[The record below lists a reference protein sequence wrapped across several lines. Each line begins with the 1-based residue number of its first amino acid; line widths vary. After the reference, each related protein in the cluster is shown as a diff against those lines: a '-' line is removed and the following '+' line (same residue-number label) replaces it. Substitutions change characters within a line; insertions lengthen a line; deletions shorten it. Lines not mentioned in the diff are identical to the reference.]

1 MKIVCLGGGPAG
13 LYLAILMKKADST
26 NRITVIER
34 NRPSD
39 TFGFGVVFSDKTLS
53 GLRNE
58 DAESHDAIEN
68 SFYHWDNID
77 IFYLDHVVRSCG
89 HGFAGLGRHD
99 LLRILQQR
107 AIELGVEIVFEREI
121 QSGDVDSYLDADLV
135 VGSDGLNSVVRAR
148 FADTFAPQID
158 YRPNRFVWLGST
170 QPLPAFTFYFDEN
183 EHGLWRVH
191 SYRYTQSAPDGEPQ
205 STFIVECT
213 AETFLRSGLDSADEA
228 ATVAYCEKLFAP
240 RLAGHKLCKNRSM
253 WRNFPTVR
261 CGKWSH
267 NNVVLLGDAVH
278 TAHYSVGSG
287 TKLAMEDAI
296 ALSKAL
302 KAGRRDI
309 REALAEYEQ
318 ERRPAVESL
327 QRTAQTS
334 LEWFEHSERFI
345 ETEPW
350 QFGFSLLTRSLRL
363 THENLRQRDPNFI
376 AEVNDHVA
384 AQAERQ
390 TGIKVPRHP
399 SPPPMFT
406 PLRIR
411 ELLLPNRIAVSPM
424 CQYSAED
431 GLPNDWH
438 MVHLGSRAI
447 GGAGLV
453 FTEMTDV
460 CREGRISPGCAGMY
474 KPEHMPAW
482 RRIVDFVH
490 RQSEAKIAVQLAHAG
505 RKAATRVP
513 WLGEDKPLPESE
525 SWPIVGPSPIP
536 WNEHSQIPR
545 EMSRQDLDSVVA
557 DFVAATELSEEAG
570 FDLLE
575 LHMAHGYLL
584 SSFVSPLSNLR
595 QDEYGGSLANRMRFP
610 LEVFAAVR
618 AVWPEEKPISVRISA
633 HDWAPG
639 GMLPGDAVA
648 VARMLKAAGV
658 DIVDVS
664 SGGTAVEGRPVYGRL
679 YQTPFA
685 EEIRL
690 GVGIATMAVGNI
702 SSYADVNSII
712 AAGRADLALLAR
724 AHLFDPYWTRHA
736 AAEQGHSMKW
746 PDPYQAVAS
755 YRGRFR

>member
-1 MKIVCLGGGPAG
+1 MNIVCLGGGPAG
-13 LYLAILMKKADST
+13 LYLAILMKKADKSH
-26 NRITVIER
+26 RITVVER
-34 NRPSD
+34 NRPTD
-39 TFGFGVVFSDKTLS
+39 TFGFGVVFSDQTLS
-53 GLRNE
+53 HLRDE
-58 DAESHDAIEN
+58 DAESYDAIERA
-68 SFYHWDNID
+68 FYHWDNID
-77 IFYLDHVVRSCG
+77 IFHRDHVIRSCG

-99 LLRILQQR
+99 LLRVLQQR
-107 AIELGVEIVFEREI
+107 AIELGVEIQFEKEI

-158 YRPNRFVWLGST
+158 WRPNRFVWLGST

-191 SYRYTQSAPDGEPQ
+191 AYRYTQNAAEGEPQ

-213 AETFLRSGLDSADEA
+213 AETFLRSGLDPADED

-240 RLAGHKLCKNRSM
+240 RLLGHKLCKNRSM

-267 NNVVLLGDAVH
+267 KNVVLLGDAVH
-278 TAHYSVGSG
+278 TAHYSIGSG
-287 TKLAMEDAI
+287 TKLAMEDVI
-296 ALSKAL
+296 ALVKAL
-302 KAGRRDI
+302 RGSGRDI
-309 REALAEYEQ
+309 RGALMAYEA
-318 ERRPAVESL
+318 ERRPVVESL

-334 LEWFEHSERFI
+334 LEWFEHSERFVDC
-345 ETEPW
+345 EPW

-363 THENLRQRDPNFI
+363 NHENLRQRDPNFI

-384 AQAERQ
+384 AQSEQ
-390 TGIKVPRHP
+390 QSGIKVPRHP

-411 ELLLPNRIAVSPM
+411 DLILPNRIAVSPM

-431 GLPNDWH
+431 GMPNDWH

-453 FTEMTDV
+453 MSEMTDV

-474 KPEHMPAW
+474 KPEHVPAW

-490 RQSEAKIAVQLAHAG
+490 KHSDAKIGVQLAHAG
-505 RKAATRVP
+505 RKAGTCLP
-513 WLGEDKPLPESE
+513 WVREDEPLPESE
-525 SWPIVGPSPIP
+525 SWPIIGPSALP
-536 WNEHSQIPR
+536 WNERSQIPR
-545 EMSRQDLDSVVA
+545 AMTQKDMESVIA
-557 DFVAATELSEEAG
+557 DFVSATEMANEAG

-584 SSFVSPLSNLR
+584 SSFISPLSNLR
-595 QDEYGGSLANRMRFP
+595 QDEYGGSLQNRMRFP

-618 AVWPEEKPISVRISA
+618 AAWPDEKPISVRISA

-639 GMLPGDAVA
+639 GLLPGDAVE
-648 VARMLKAAGV
+648 VARMLKSAGV
-658 DIVDVS
+658 DVVDVS
-664 SGGTAVEGRPVYGRL
+664 SGGTAPEGRPQYGRL

-690 GVGIATMAVGNI
+690 GVGILTMAVGNI
-702 SSYADVNSII
+702 SSYSDANSII

-736 AAEQGHSMKW
+736 ATEQGFAMRW
-746 PDPYQAVAS
+746 PDPYLTVS
-755 YRGRFR
+755 NYRPRFK

>member
-1 MKIVCLGGGPAG
+1 MNIVCLGGGPAG
-13 LYLAILMKKADST
+13 LYLAILMKKADPAH
-26 NRITVIER
+26 RITVIER

-39 TFGFGVVFSDKTLS
+39 TFGFGVVFSDQTLS
-53 GLRNE
+53 YLRDE
-58 DAESHDAIEN
+58 DAESYDAIER

-77 IFYLDHVVRSCG
+77 IFYRDQVIRSCG
-89 HGFAGLGRHD
+89 HGFAGLGRND

-107 AIELGVEIVFEREI
+107 ALQLGVEIVFEREI
-121 QSGDVDSYLDADLV
+121 QSGDVDAYLNADLV

-148 FADTFAPQID
+148 FADSFQPQID
-158 YRPNRFVWLGST
+158 WRPNRFVWLGCT

-191 SYRYTQSAPDGEPQ
+191 AYRYTQNAAPGEPQ

-213 AETFLRSGLDSADEA
+213 AETFLRSGLDSADED

-240 RLAGHKLCKNRSM
+240 RLDGHKLCKNRSL
-253 WRNFPTVR
+253 WRSFPTVS
-261 CGKWSH
+261 CAKWSH

-278 TAHYSVGSG
+278 TAHFSIGSG

-296 ALSKAL
+296 ALVKAL
-302 KAGRRDI
+302 RAGSSSL
-309 REALAEYEQ
+309 REALTVYES
-318 ERRPAVESL
+318 ERRPIVESL

-334 LEWFEHSERFI
+334 LEWFEHSERFM
-345 ETEPW
+345 ELPPW

-363 THENLRQRDPNFI
+363 THENLRLRDPNFI

-384 AQAERQ
+384 AQSEKQA
-390 TGIKVPRHP
+390 GIKVPRHP

-411 ELLLPNRIAVSPM
+411 DLILPNRIAVSPM

-431 GLPNDWH
+431 GTPNDWH
-438 MVHLGSRAI
+438 LVHLGSRAI

-453 FTEMTDV
+453 IAEMTDV
-460 CREGRISPGCAGMY
+460 CREGRITPGCVGMY
-474 KPEHMPAW
+474 KPEHIPAW

-490 RQSEAKIAVQLAHAG
+490 TQSDAKIGVQLAHAG
-505 RKAATRVP
+505 RKAACSVP
-513 WLGEDKPLPESE
+513 WQGDKPLPEHE
-525 SWPIVGPSPIP
+525 AWPIIGPSAIP
-536 WNEHSQIPR
+536 WDEHSQIPR
-545 EMSRQDLDSVVA
+545 EMSRRDMLDLIA
-557 DFVAATELSEEAG
+557 DFVAATEMAHEAG

-584 SSFVSPLSNLR
+584 SSFISPLSNLR
-595 QDEYGGSLANRMRFP
+595 TDEYGGALANRMRFP
-610 LEVFAAVR
+610 IEVASAVR
-618 AVWPEEKPISVRISA
+618 AAWPEEKPISVRISA

-639 GMLPGDAVA
+639 GLLPGDAVE
-648 VARMLKAAGV
+648 VARMLKLAGI

-664 SGGTAVEGRPVYGRL
+664 SGGTAYEGRPSYGRL
-679 YQTPFA
+679 YQTPFS

-690 GVGIATMAVGNI
+690 QVGIATMAVGNI
-702 SSYADVNSII
+702 SSYSDANSII

-736 AAEQGHSMKW
+736 AVEQGQLMRW
-746 PDPYQAVAS
+746 PDQYLSVAK
-755 YRGRFR
+755 YRPRLK

>member
-1 MKIVCLGGGPAG
+1 MNIVCLGGGPAG
-13 LYLAILMKKADST
+13 LYLAILMKKADPAH
-26 NRITVIER
+26 RITVIER

-39 TFGFGVVFSDKTLS
+39 TFGFGVVFSDQTLS
-53 GLRNE
+53 YLRDE
-58 DAESHDAIEN
+58 DAESYDAIER

-77 IFYLDHVVRSCG
+77 IFYRDHVVRSCG
-89 HGFAGLGRHD
+89 HGFAGLGRND

-107 AIELGVEIVFEREI
+107 ALQLGVEIVFEREI
-121 QSGDVDSYLDADLV
+121 QSGDVDAYLDADLV

-148 FADTFAPQID
+148 FAESFQPQID
-158 YRPNRFVWLGST
+158 WRPNRFVWLGCT

-191 SYRYTQSAPDGEPQ
+191 AYRYTQNAAPDEPQ

-213 AETFLRSGLDSADEA
+213 AETFLRSGLDPADED

-240 RLAGHKLCKNRSM
+240 RLDGHKLCKNRSL
-253 WRNFPTVR
+253 WRSFPTVS

-267 NNVVLLGDAVH
+267 KNVVLLGDAVH
-278 TAHYSVGSG
+278 TAHFSIGSG

-296 ALSKAL
+296 ALVKAL
-302 KAGRRDI
+302 RSGSSSI
-309 REALAEYEQ
+309 REALTVYES
-318 ERRPAVESL
+318 ERRPIVESL

-334 LEWFEHSERFI
+334 LEWFEHSERFM
-345 ETEPW
+345 ELPPW

-363 THENLRQRDPNFI
+363 THENLRLRDPNFI

-384 AQAERQ
+384 AQSEKQA
-390 TGIKVPRHP
+390 GIKVPRHP

-411 ELLLPNRIAVSPM
+411 DLILPNRIAVSPM

-431 GLPNDWH
+431 GTPNDWH
-438 MVHLGSRAI
+438 LVHLGSRAI

-453 FTEMTDV
+453 IAEMTDV
-460 CREGRISPGCAGMY
+460 CREGRITPGCVGMY
-474 KPEHMPAW
+474 KPEHIPAW

-490 RQSEAKIAVQLAHAG
+490 AQSDAKIGVQLAHAG
-505 RKAATRVP
+505 RKAACALP
-513 WLGEDKPLPESE
+513 WKGDQPLPDHEA
-525 SWPIVGPSPIP
+525 WPIIGPSAIP
-536 WNEHSQIPR
+536 WDEHSQIPR
-545 EMSRQDLDSVVA
+545 EMSRRDMSDLIA
-557 DFVAATELSEEAG
+557 DFVAATEMAHEAG

-584 SSFVSPLSNLR
+584 SSFISPLSNLR
-595 QDEYGGSLANRMRFP
+595 NDEYGGALANRMRFP
-610 LEVFAAVR
+610 LEVVSAVR
-618 AVWPEEKPISVRISA
+618 AAWPEEKPISVRISA

-639 GMLPGDAVA
+639 GLLPGDAVE
-648 VARMLKAAGV
+648 VARMLKLAGI

-664 SGGTAVEGRPVYGRL
+664 SGGTAQEGRPSYGRL
-679 YQTPFA
+679 YQTPFS

-690 GVGIATMAVGNI
+690 QVGIATMAVGNI
-702 SSYADVNSII
+702 SSYSDVNSII

-736 AAEQGHSMKW
+736 AADQGHLMSW
-746 PDPYQAVAS
+746 PDQYQSVAK
-755 YRGRFR
+755 YRPRFK

>member
-1 MKIVCLGGGPAG
+1 MNIVCLGGGPAG
-13 LYLAILMKKADST
+13 LYLAILMKKADPAH
-26 NRITVIER
+26 RITVIER

-39 TFGFGVVFSDKTLS
+39 TFGFGVVFSDQTLS
-53 GLRNE
+53 YLRDE
-58 DAESHDAIEN
+58 DAESYDAIER

-77 IFYLDHVVRSCG
+77 IFYRDQVIRSCG
-89 HGFAGLGRHD
+89 HGFAGLGRND

-107 AIELGVEIVFEREI
+107 ALQLGVEIVFEREI
-121 QSGDVDSYLDADLV
+121 QSGDVDAYLNADLV

-148 FADTFAPQID
+148 FADSFQPQID
-158 YRPNRFVWLGST
+158 WRPNRFVWLGCT

-191 SYRYTQSAPDGEPQ
+191 AYRYTQNAAPGEPQ

-213 AETFLRSGLDSADEA
+213 AETFLRSGLDSADED

-240 RLAGHKLCKNRSM
+240 RLDGHKLCKNRSL
-253 WRNFPTVR
+253 WRSFPTVS
-261 CGKWSH
+261 CAKWSH

-278 TAHYSVGSG
+278 TAHFSIGSG

-296 ALSKAL
+296 ALVKAL
-302 KAGRRDI
+302 RAGSSSL
-309 REALAEYEQ
+309 REALTVYES
-318 ERRPAVESL
+318 ERRPIVESL

-334 LEWFEHSERFI
+334 LEWFEHSERFM
-345 ETEPW
+345 ELPPW

-363 THENLRQRDPNFI
+363 THENLRLRDPNFI

-384 AQAERQ
+384 AQSEKQA
-390 TGIKVPRHP
+390 GIKVPRHP

-411 ELLLPNRIAVSPM
+411 DLILPNRIAVSPM

-431 GLPNDWH
+431 GTPNDWH
-438 MVHLGSRAI
+438 LVHLGSRAI

-453 FTEMTDV
+453 IAEMTDV
-460 CREGRISPGCAGMY
+460 CREGRITPGCVGMY
-474 KPEHMPAW
+474 KPEHIPAW

-490 RQSEAKIAVQLAHAG
+490 TQSDAKIGVQLAHAG
-505 RKAATRVP
+505 RKAACSVP
-513 WLGEDKPLPESE
+513 WQGDKPLPEHE
-525 SWPIVGPSPIP
+525 AWPIIGPSAIP
-536 WNEHSQIPR
+536 WDEHSQIPR
-545 EMSRQDLDSVVA
+545 EMSRRDMLDLIA
-557 DFVAATELSEEAG
+557 DFVAATEMAHEAG

-584 SSFVSPLSNLR
+584 SSFISPLSNLR
-595 QDEYGGSLANRMRFP
+595 TDEYGGALANRMRFP
-610 LEVFAAVR
+610 IEVASAVR
-618 AVWPEEKPISVRISA
+618 AAWPEEKPISVRISA

-639 GMLPGDAVA
+639 GLLPGDAVE
-648 VARMLKAAGV
+648 VARMLKLAGI

-664 SGGTAVEGRPVYGRL
+664 SGGTAYEGRPSYGRL
-679 YQTPFA
+679 YQTPFS

-690 GVGIATMAVGNI
+690 QVGIATMAVGNI
-702 SSYADVNSII
+702 SSYSDANSII

-736 AAEQGHSMKW
+736 AVEQGHLMRW
-746 PDPYQAVAS
+746 PDQYLSVAK
-755 YRGRFR
+755 YRPRLK